1 MKKRQLTPLALA
13 VGLALISQVGLAKD
27 QTGATIKATQATTTK
42 AFTDTTD
49 TYTARDADTET
60 VAGVNGRT
68 LNVTFKDLTL
78 VNNSTNQLSSVI
90 NADTGTLTFT
100 GGKLTLNKE
109 VAPTQAG
116 YGNQS
121 FISNKKPTTSAPVG
135 TLTFDTAVSMGGSV
149 PYGIYLQGTATFKQG
164 YDMEIDRTGQT
175 GSLDVAGVL
184 FQSGGSLTTDQ
195 PTSMTVTAS
204 ANDKKLQGI
213 VLTTGEKLS
222 TKTLMM
228 TLNGNKSLTNF
239 QGIVDVTNQTG
250 KADMTVDGPLSITM
264 KTGQEARALDLRG
277 KRNYVFADAAEIN
290 LSDVTTAFGLYTSSQ
305 VEFQGN
311 VDMTLD
317 ATGDSWGIYAYRN
330 ETAQA
335 TDPSANVTLKKAVI
349 KFTGDDK
356 TVDQTAIY
364 LQDKAQLEA
373 ESLETNAKQALLAE
387 GGSSIRVTGD
397 LIAFERESA
406 IDADGD
412 GSNIVVNADG
422 TGKVQFW
429 GSTGIVGNSTLEMNV
444 GSGTAAEDSY

>member
-13 VGLALISQVGLAKD
+13 VGLALISQVGLAKE
-27 QTGATIKATQATTTK
+27 QTGAVIKNNMS
-42 AFTDTTD
+42 FTDTAD
-49 TYTARDADTET
+49 TYTARDTYTET
-60 VAGVNGRT
+60 VQGVNGKT
-68 LNVTFKDLTL
+68 LTITFNDLTL

-100 GGKLTLNKE
+100 GDKLTLNKE
-109 VAPTQAG
+109 VALTQAG

-175 GSLDVAGVL
+175 GALDVAGVL

-239 QGIVDVTNQTG
+239 QGRPT
-250 KADMTVDGPLSITM
+250 
-264 KTGQEARALDLRG
+264 
-277 KRNYVFADAAEIN
+277 
-290 LSDVTTAFGLYTSSQ
+290 
-305 VEFQGN
+305 
-311 VDMTLD
+311 
-317 ATGDSWGIYAYRN
+317 
-330 ETAQA
+330 
-335 TDPSANVTLKKAVI
+335 
-349 KFTGDDK
+349 
-356 TVDQTAIY
+356 
-364 LQDKAQLEA
+364 
-373 ESLETNAKQALLAE
+373 
-387 GGSSIRVTGD
+387 
-397 LIAFERESA
+397 
-406 IDADGD
+406 
-412 GSNIVVNADG
+412 
-422 TGKVQFW
+422 
-429 GSTGIVGNSTLEMNV
+429 
-444 GSGTAAEDSY
+444 